1 MREQKEICLH
11 YWPASE
17 PYIPLWND
25 NTLLRNG
32 SPFSSRLTPCCRFQ
46 LEISDDD
53 DQVVLWCWYMLDV
66 GTCTAI
72 VGGTCCA
79 TSGVDADDGA
89 TRMMLQIHILRLY
102 GHKYE
107 VLVPHI

>member
-1 MREQKEICLH
+1 
-11 YWPASE
+11 
-17 PYIPLWND
+17 
-25 NTLLRNG
+25 
-32 SPFSSRLTPCCRFQ
+32 
-46 LEISDDD
+46 
-53 DQVVLWCWYMLDV
+53 MLDV

-79 TSGVDADDGA
+79 TSGVDADDA